1 MSGEFWGFVV
11 AGYGVTLVALGSYTI
26 WVLRKGRR
34 LSKLVRPEERRWTS
48 T

>member
-1 MSGEFWGFVV
+1 MSDYWGFVV
-11 AGYGVTLVALGSYTI
+11 VGYAVTLAALGSYAI

-34 LSKLVRPEERRWTS
+34 LSKAIPPGERRWTS

>member
-1 MSGEFWGFVV
+1 MSSYWGFVV
-11 AGYGVTLVALGSYTI
+11 AGYGATLVALGSYAI

-34 LSKLVRPEERRWTS
+34 LSQAVPPEERRWTS